1 MKAMKKTIVFALVVV
16 MMMSVMSLPASAALV
31 EPYYSHVSGFV
42 ELYNGSTAN
51 AYIRAV
57 QCFLYHYSYATR
69 NEITNAGGIDGGYG
83 NGTENAVI
91 MYQKDKWPNDN
102 NPEHVKNRDGRVGPK
117 TWTKIAGDL
126 KVGESTGEYAYLC
139 YNSGKVMYVD
149 LRAEGYTYY
158 NCNANGVKDRY
169 IEWH

>member
-1 MKAMKKTIVFALVVV
+1 MKKTIMLALVVI
-16 MMMSVMSLPASAALV
+16 MLMSIMVLPASAV
-31 EPYYSHVSGFV
+31 SDPYYSHVAGFE

-51 AYIRAV
+51 AYIRAA
-57 QCFLYHYSYATR
+57 QCFLYHYSYATKK
-69 NEITNAGGIDGGYG
+69 EIANAGGIDGGYG

-102 NPEHVKNRDGRVGPK
+102 NEEHVKNRDGRVGPK
-117 TWTKIAGDL
+117 TWAKIAGDL
-126 KVGESTGEYAYLC
+126 YLDDYGSDEVYLC
-139 YNSGKVMYVD
+139 YNSGHVMYVD

-158 NCNANGVKDRY
+158 SCNASGVKDRY